1 MALCRLPRRASRRSP
16 LPRQRPLGPVRR
28 GAPRA
33 SDEALVITYDGLGQ
47 AITET
52 TLAGTTFTT
61 YGPEV
66 RAAQLQAADEA
77 VVRLRERLRLA
88 GALGLLSPGALRQL
102 TGQLSTIGRMIGGWR
117 RRLGPHARAPPR

>member
-1 MALCRLPRRASRRSP
+1 MSWRDAPLHVEATSLCQDVLTRSSSWAGPGAAPLAAPCAEAALA
-16 LPRQRPLGPVRR
+16 LG
-28 GAPRA
+28 
-33 SDEALVITYDGLGQ
+33 EAV
-47 AITET
+47 A
-52 TLAGTTFTT
+52 LALTF
-61 YGPEV
+61 PEG

-102 TGQLSTIGRMIGGWR
+102 TGPPSAIGRMIGGWR

>member
-1 MALCRLPRRASRRSP
+1 VALCRLPRRASRRSP
-16 LPRQRPLGPVRR
+16 LPRQRSLGPARR
-28 GAPRA
+28 GGTRA
-33 SDEALVITYDGLGQ
+33 SAEALVFTYDSLGRV
-47 AITET
+47 ITET

-66 RAAQLQAADEA
+66 RAAQLQTADEA

-102 TGQLSTIGRMIGGWR
+102 TAQLSVIGRMIGGR
-117 RRLGPHARAPPR
+117 RRLGPHVRAPPR

>member
-1 MALCRLPRRASRRSP
+1 MSWRDAPLHVEATSLCQDVLTRSSSWAGPGAAPLAAPCAEAALA
-16 LPRQRPLGPVRR
+16 LG
-28 GAPRA
+28 
-33 SDEALVITYDGLGQ
+33 EAV
-47 AITET
+47 A
-52 TLAGTTFTT
+52 LALTF
-61 YGPEV
+61 PEG

-102 TGQLSTIGRMIGGWR
+102 TGQLSAIGRMVGGWR